1 MIVSKYDRETA
12 VGQGLGFF
20 CISVD
25 RNPLLIYRR
34 GTTCG
39 EGACSRSAAKQ
50 SLILLARFAW
60 ESAGGRFATQREQAP
75 SPQGIAVTQ

>member
-39 EGACSRSAAKQ
+39 EGSR
-50 SLILLARFAW
+50 
-60 ESAGGRFATQREQAP
+60 
-75 SPQGIAVTQ
+75 